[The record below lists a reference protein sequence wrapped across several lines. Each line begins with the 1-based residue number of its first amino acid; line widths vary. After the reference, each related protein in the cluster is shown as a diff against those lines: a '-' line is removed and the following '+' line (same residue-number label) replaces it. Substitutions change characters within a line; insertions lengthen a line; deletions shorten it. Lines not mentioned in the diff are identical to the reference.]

1 MKTKLIIY
9 FLVALLIIILFKMM
23 FIGVIIFIHLVKYIA
38 IAAAIAYGA
47 YWISENLKKD
57 E

>member
-1 MKTKLIIY
+1 MKLKLII
-9 FLVALLIIILFKMM
+9 
-23 FIGVIIFIHLVKYIA
+23 VKYIA

-47 YWISENLKKD
+47 YWINNSLKKD

>member
-1 MKTKLIIY
+1 MV
-9 FLVALLIIILFKMM
+9 FFGM
-23 FIGVIIFIHLVKYIA
+23 VIFVHLVKYIA